1 MSKKNYKKG
10 IAKYSEKMIKKES
23 IEYLKNLGYNI
34 LDFEVPID
42 FGKLKKYAD
51 IIVYSIENE
60 KKSPFIVV
68 ETKYKIEDFAW
79 IQVESYAKRLN
90 TPFFAVTDGDNW
102 LWYKTGEKIG
112 ESEPIDI
119 SQVNKINTKDH
130 DSLIEFEGPN
140 DFLRIMFQCYD
151 IIHSKNFY
159 KKEELAFELIK
170 MILTKIKDEKDLEKN
185 IKTNREFII
194 TKNDTIISVSTRI
207 KNLYEELKVD
217 FLNTHNNIQY
227 NGFYPINLDNETICE
242 IVKVLEPYKFLEKK
256 QCNNLKGQFF
266 DDFIRKVMKN
276 NFFTPKEISQFMID
290 FIDPKFNESIL
301 DPACGKGT
309 ILIDTIKK
317 VCSELKSHDNEIQ
330 YKELLEYINKNIY
343 GIELNPNFFW
353 LTLMNMV
360 FHDFEIG
367 NISLSDALKCI
378 TGKNTFFNRKFDLII
393 TDPPMGFFKHGL
405 TIDFEDQLFLR
416 HYEDIFLC
424 LSINSLKPSGR
435 LGIIIPNRILSGR
448 STKKIREFIKDK
460 TLIKAIIS
468 LPKNIFNIN
477 CSFLFLEKKGV
488 NNYYQDDVFVVN
500 AEKIKFKDYSNDIL
514 EKYKEFNK
522 KGQMTKKIIY
532 LDNNKL
538 IYGVKGDVI
547 LLEDKISPFNFNYE
561 YFNYEDKLDKNKNKV
576 NIGQISKRV
585 ISGFDYKQLE
595 QNTYSNLIPFIR
607 ISDINN
613 GVISFN
619 DVAFVDETSLRNK
632 ISRIMNPGDLV
643 ISRFVNLEK
652 IAILPSDYDKY
663 VIDKSLYG
671 IKLGE
676 TILPEYLVLFLKS
689 KFGIMQ
695 LKMFKRGVIPSINID
710 DIKRIILPL
719 FSIKIQKKLIDTY
732 NNAQKVEEK
741 NSVLIFRLKNELDN
755 YITKKLGFS
764 FDKTDIS
771 KLNIESPYTKKLE
784 ELVVFSDERINPK
797 EKLEKEYKYIKVNDI
812 KRNQISSYSFIPGK
826 KAQNR
831 QNTLIKKDQIIV
843 PLLEDHLNSISIV
856 SDDFNNSIVS
866 NSFLVLKIDEEYL
879 RYFILYFLN
888 SNLAQS
894 QLKRNLKGS
903 AIKLVS
909 KDDFKKICVPLPK
922 EDILKDV
929 SKKIKENNDKISNLR
944 DESKAEIQKTDD
956 IIDRALV
963 GSLII

>member
-1 MSKKNYKKG
+1 MLKKNYKKG
-10 IAKYSEKMIKKES
+10 ITKYSENLIKNKA
-23 IEYLKNLGYNI
+23 IEYLRDLGYNI

-51 IIVYSIENE
+51 IVVYSIENE

-68 ETKYKIEDFAW
+68 ETKYKIVDFAW
-79 IQVESYAKRLN
+79 IQIESYAKKLN
-90 TPFFAVTDGDNW
+90 TPFFAVTDGNNW
-102 LWYKTGEKIG
+102 NWYKTGEKIG
-112 ESEPIDI
+112 ESEQIDI
-119 SQVNKINTKDH
+119 SHITEISTKGD
-130 DSLIEFEGPN
+130 DSLIKFEGSN

-151 IIHSKNFY
+151 IIRDKSY
-159 KKEELAFELIK
+159 KKEELVFELIK

-185 IKTNREFII
+185 IKTSREFII
-194 TKNDTIISVSTRI
+194 TENDTITSVSTRI
-207 KNLYEELKVD
+207 KNLYEEFNAD
-217 FLNTHNNIQY
+217 FLNTHNNIQFD
-227 NGFYPINLDNETICE
+227 GFYSIKLDNETIYGV
-242 IVKVLEPYKFLEKK
+242 VKVLEPYKFLEEK

-266 DDFIRKVMKN
+266 DDFIKKVMKD

-317 VCSELKSHDNEIQ
+317 VCSELKIHDNEIQ

-360 FHDFEIG
+360 FHNFEIG
-367 NISLSDALKCI
+367 NISLSNALNCI
-378 TGKNTFFNRKFDLII
+378 TGENTFLNRKFDLII
-393 TDPPMGFFKHGL
+393 TDPPMGFFKQGL
-405 TIDFEDQLFLR
+405 TIDFEDQMFLR

-435 LGIIIPNRILSGR
+435 LGIVIPNRILNGR

-477 CSFLFLEKKGV
+477 CSFLFLEKKGI

-500 AEKIKFKDYSNDIL
+500 AEKIKFKDYSKDIL
-514 EKYKEFNK
+514 EKYNEFNK
-522 KGQMTKKIIY
+522 KGQMTKKIVS
-532 LDNNKL
+532 LDDNKM
-538 IYGVKGDVI
+538 IYGVRGDVI
-547 LLEDKISPFNFNYE
+547 LLKDNISPFNFNCE
-561 YFNYEDKLDKNKNKV
+561 YFNYEDTLDKNKKKV
-576 NIGQISKRV
+576 DISQISKRV
-585 ISGFDYKQLE
+585 ISGLVYKQLE
-595 QNTYSNLIPFIR
+595 QNTHTDLIPFIK
-607 ISDINN
+607 ISDIQN

-619 DVAFVDETSLRNK
+619 DVAFVEEGSLRNRT
-632 ISRIMNPGDLV
+632 SRIMSPGDLV
-643 ISRFVNLEK
+643 ISRFVNHKK

-671 IKLGE
+671 IELEE

-695 LKMFKRGVIPSINID
+695 LEMFKRGVLPSINIS

-719 FSIKIQKKLIDTY
+719 FHIKVQKRLIDTY

-741 NSVLIFRLKNELDN
+741 NSELICSLKHELDN
-755 YITKKLGFS
+755 YIVEKLGFS
-764 FDKTDIS
+764 FDETDIS
-771 KLNIESPYTKKLE
+771 KLNIESSYIKKLE
-784 ELVVFSDERINPK
+784 ELVVFSDERLNPK

-812 KRNQISSYSFIPGK
+812 KRNQISSYSFIPAK

-843 PLLEDHLNSISIV
+843 PLLEDHLNSISLV
-856 SDDFNNSIVS
+856 PDDFNNSIVS
-866 NSFLVLKIDEEYL
+866 NSFLVLKIDEEHL

-888 SNLAQS
+888 SNIAQS
-894 QLKRNLKGS
+894 QLKINLKGN

-922 EDILKDV
+922 EDILKDI
-929 SKKIKENNDKISNLR
+929 SKKIKENRDKISNLR
-944 DESKAEIQKTDD
+944 DESNAEIQKAED